1 MGIGALISG
10 IFTGAKTTEKAVD
23 IADKVTTGFM
33 TGIDKMFYTKEEK
46 ADAIQKHSETMLK
59 YWELVTKENTQQ
71 SMARRELARMA
82 FQVYFFLILAMVVM
96 WKIDLEWAK
105 FVFETLGMITWL
117 VGMVAATY
125 FVPHQVSKIWK
136 SPNVGK

>member
-10 IFTGAKTTEKAVD
+10 IFTGAKTAEKAVD
-23 IADKVTTGFM
+23 IADKVTSGFM
-33 TGIDKMFYTKEEK
+33 AGIDKMFYTKEEK

-71 SMARRELARMA
+71 SMARRELARMS
-82 FQVYFFLILAMVVM
+82 FQVYFFLILVMVVLC
-96 WKIDLEWAK
+96 KIDLEWAK

-136 SPNVGK
+136 SPNAAK